1 VSAVNPWAEALDA
14 VWGELTAE
22 QIANLTPEVVA
33 LCRANHNALWHDDTP
48 QFHEHHFDVDGICRC
63 GHDAWYVPAK
73 PDPGASS

>member
-33 LCRANHNALWHDDTP
+33 LCRANHNAL
-48 QFHEHHFDVDGICRC
+48 HEHHFDVEGICGC
-63 GHDAWYVPAK
+63 GHDAWYVPEG
-73 PDPGASS
+73 GATP